1 MLTLLVNTFV
11 HTRLFGI
18 FGHGFTDTPTLR
30 LSSRSSVMA
39 RACCALRFAHCP
51 LWLPQLVT
59 VHVSPSKDSQPLRS
73 KLAAMPG
80 SCATASSSA
89 RVAYSVP
96 SAVCSSS
103 HEYRRNHAKTAFAT
117 SHPQSRATAR
127 IACLLIMSTSTF
139 NHLAITSPS
148 TAAGLQPSKKFQ
160 PSGRNRTIPASPS
173 SAA

>member
-18 FGHGFTDTPTLR
+18 FGHGFTDTPALR
-30 LSSRSSVMA
+30 ISSRSSVMA

-51 LWLPQLVT
+51 LWLPQFVT
-59 VHVSPSKDSQPLRS
+59 VQLSPAKDSQPDLSR
-73 KLAAMPG
+73 LAAKPG
-80 SCATASSSA
+80 SRATASNSA
-89 RVAYSVP
+89 LSVGRVP

-103 HEYRRNHAKTAFAT
+103 QLYRRNHAAKAFGM
-117 SHPQSRATAR
+117 SQPQSTAAAL
-127 IACLLIMSTSTF
+127 IAGLFKMLQSTLIHLMPLSSTV
-139 NHLAITSPS
+139 
-148 TAAGLQPSKKFQ
+148 AGLQPSKTFQ

>member
-1 MLTLLVNTFV
+1 MVTSPIALIFDC
-11 HTRLFGI
+11 GI
-18 FGHGFTDTPTLR
+18 CGQGRTSIPAAR
-30 LSSRSSVMA
+30 LSSRSRVIILAFS
-39 RACCALRFAHCP
+39 ALRLAHCP
-51 LWLPQLVT
+51 LCSSQFVT

-89 RVAYSVP
+89 WVAYSVP

-139 NHLAITSPS
+139 SHLAITSPS
-148 TAAGLQPSKKFQ
+148 TVAGLQPSKTFQ
-160 PSGRNRTIPASPS
+160 PSVRNRTIPASPS